1 MQSVSPIGET
11 KKALR
16 LLQELVGRELG
27 LPTDEVPVGVDYL
40 SMGFSSRGLI
50 GLIQQLSGLLQT
62 KLSPS
67 VLFDYRTL
75 TEFADYLAEYHAQQ
89 LASMVIEQQATEGQ
103 AEQGDSR
110 VMAPLSEVQR
120 GLWFLQKSHPRM
132 AAYNVPLCLRLSPR
146 VQRERM
152 RKACA
157 WLLRRWPMLG
167 ASVQQV
173 DGRLVMVMQE
183 QTGRELPWYEHQAE
197 GWSEEARRLSWLGD
211 RLAEPFDLDS
221 GPLVRA
227 FWLGGEAD
235 GGSRLLLVVHH
246 LVIDAVSVGI
256 LLAGLRKIYEDLE
269 AGRGLDG
276 ATDGRA
282 YSAFIA
288 TETARLSGVDSVACL
303 AYWREQLAD
312 ARSSLGLP
320 LDRPRGATP
329 SFKGCTLRR
338 ELPAT
343 LSASLQ
349 AYTERHGVY
358 PSTLLLAVFQGL
370 LSRHAGRDDVVVG
383 MAMDERDA
391 ASAGLVGM
399 FVNMLPMRARGLGR
413 RGFGEDVQALQR
425 QLVDAMA
432 HAYPFPALVRELGL
446 SGSDASPLFQA
457 AFLYQDTLDVDA
469 LAEVEDWTWEEALY
483 QEGEYELVL
492 EVRGGRQ
499 GYALYFKY
507 DPTLWDEST
516 IERWLGHYLHLLE
529 GVLADPWKRLSEHEL
544 RGEHEHAQLTS
555 WQGEVRDWALTPV
568 AALFERQVVANAQA
582 WAVSDEQQRWSY
594 AELAAHSSAI
604 AQRLRAQGIGV
615 GSIVGICQG
624 RSPWLLASLLGIW
637 QAGAAYVPL
646 DPAYPAERLRYML
659 EDSGAGA
666 ALSDTAHLAQVQT
679 LAGALPVW
687 AADDVPEA
695 SAPLSMPMPQSQDL
709 AYVLYT
715 SGSTGRPKGVRISHG
730 ALSNFLQS
738 MVKTPGLQASD
749 RLLAVT
755 TISFDIAGLELYL
768 PLIGGGECVLCSA
781 EISRDGR
788 RLKAEVERVR
798 PTLMQATPATWSM
811 LFHAGWRNAEGLK
824 VLCGGEALPTRLKQ
838 RFDEIG
844 TTVWNLYGPTET
856 TIWSTLA
863 KLDASALIHIGRP
876 IANTQAYV
884 LDEDGRE
891 QPIGIEGELYLGGAG
906 LAQGYHG
913 QPERTSQAFI
923 DHPFG
928 RLYRTG
934 DLARWRAD
942 GQLEHRGRS
951 DQQVKVNGYRVEP
964 GEIEAVLEQS
974 DLVKQAA
981 VVLREGAHGSQ
992 LAAWCVPTKAT
1003 HGDTWLDSIQVQA
1016 LQAQLRDRLPAYMR
1030 PAIWLSTA
1038 VLPQTPN
1045 GKVDR
1050 QALRARALPAQSDG
1064 KTPPS
1069 AATSRN
1075 AARLELESRLQALWA
1090 EVLERPTVGRDER
1103 FLEAGGNSVA
1113 AVLLAERIQAEFGR
1127 AFGVAQVFAHISVAA
1142 QAAYLDGGGPTPEAP
1157 VNNEPIAPRV
1167 VAAEPEPDANGIA
1180 EDALAIIGI
1189 ACHFPGA
1196 ENHRAFWDNLRAGHD
1211 SARLFSPEALR
1222 AVGVPERLIADPQYV
1237 PVHYGIN
1244 GKAEFDAEFFN
1255 LPPRTVTRM
1264 DPPFRL
1270 LLQHAW
1276 AAIEDAGYTPEA
1288 IPDTGVFMSASFSAY
1303 QARLQD
1309 PRAVEPGDRYVAW
1322 LMSQGGSLPT
1332 LVSYQL
1338 GLTGPSLFVQT
1349 NCSSFL
1355 SALAAARRSLLARE
1369 SRLALVGAA
1378 TLFAEHGKGYLH
1390 EPGLNFSSDGHC
1402 KTFDASAD
1410 GMVSGEGGGVVLLKL
1425 AREAVAD
1432 GDHIYA
1438 LLRGVAVNNDGAD
1451 KAGFYAPSVRGQ
1463 SEVIEQALR
1472 QARIDPAQI
1481 GYVEAHGTGTRLGD
1495 PIEVTALSET
1505 YRRHTQARQYC
1516 AIGSVKSNLGHLDT
1530 AAGLAGCI
1538 KLALSLQHGEIP
1550 PTLHYKRP
1558 NPAIDFAASPFYVA
1572 ERVQAW
1578 PPGARLAGLSAFGIG
1593 GTNAHA
1599 ILEAYLE
1606 ESVEAP
1612 ANAAQLIV
1620 LSARTQERLRA
1631 VARQVLDH
1639 LDSSESLPSLRDL
1652 AYTLQVGRR
1661 SMTHRLAFVA
1671 EDMSGLRRQ
1680 LSDHLAG
1687 RKLGHEGD
1695 CDRGHALLQ
1704 AFEHDDDSARLFAQW
1719 AAAGKLDKLATLW
1732 VQGLSLDW
1740 ALLHGTQR
1748 LRRVS
1753 LPTYPFERTCHWLEA
1768 PAAAIAADPEPLEIA
1783 PERAW
1788 DGMSYLP
1795 RWVAMPAIT
1804 HDAQA
1809 SSAPTSLLIVAPESS
1824 ARVGQLF
1831 DWCAQRWPSAA
1842 LRLIRLGREN
1852 RRLGATERICNSVD
1866 DGQALSEAL
1875 QEGNWPDSVV
1885 FLADTDAETGTVSSW
1900 PGHPESAEA
1909 QLLRVQRALNQ
1920 GQQAP
1925 RTEFYLVTIEA
1936 KNASDASTGGG
1947 LSGLAYAMAQGDH
1960 RLRLRHLSL
1969 DAEAWS
1975 ASSWWQ
1981 LWAEPA
1987 SERGESVR
1995 FSGGERW
2002 RQRFERL
2009 DWGSL
2014 HDGGLKQGGVYLIA
2028 GGSGTLGT
2036 AISRYL
2042 IERYRARVIWLGR
2055 SRVDASGLAA
2065 RLQALEA
2072 GDLGDL
2078 LPSYIQADLTD
2089 AGAVR
2094 EAVARAKQIHGT
2106 IDGAIFSAMHRCADA
2121 PAERWSPTALAE
2133 AVAVKALGARHFH
2146 QALLGESLDF
2156 LCYYSSVQSFAFL
2169 SARDSA
2175 AYAVGVAAADR
2186 YVQSIRA
2193 QSPFRVGLIHW
2204 GYWKNSLAGTALEQ
2218 DLARHFTGIHA
2229 DEACVFFERFVAA
2242 LGQGVLD
2249 QAICLKASDTVRD
2262 LMPSTAVDVVAVA
2275 AVGTPSFLDSFDAAA
2290 LRSTVVPP
2298 DWTELDRCL
2307 RGLLCAQLRRLGLF
2321 DQASVSWD
2329 GEQLRRKLGVIDDYR
2344 RWWDECCTEILEAD
2358 GWICTRKRRVELLR
2372 ALSLEQADALWQDWE
2387 RDKVGYL
2394 QDPQLHAALLLVE
2407 DCLRHLPEVLRGQTT
2422 ATSVIFADGSTSKVA
2437 GLYQGT
2443 SWTDSFNHQVADT
2456 VEAYVRHRLAAE
2468 PQARL
2473 RVLEVGAGT
2482 GGTTAKVLPRLAA
2495 IGAPMLEYCY
2505 TDLSEAFLAQAR
2517 ERHLAEHPYLRA
2529 CRCDIERPLA
2539 EQGIVPGNY
2548 DIVIATNCLHATHDI
2563 RATLRHVQAALR
2575 CHGVLIVNEGVSKSL
2590 LGTLTFG
2597 LLEGWWLYDDPQLR
2611 IPGSPLL
2618 DSAHWQALLVEAG
2631 MRPVCLDGPGREL
2644 QQVWVAESHGLMRPG
2659 GAAPMPV
2666 VPLAAPSSAQAGG
2679 GVTEPAA
2686 STSPASSSEAVPHAV
2701 IAAEIRA
2708 CLAETLK
2715 REAADLADETA
2726 FSDYGIDSILSVA
2739 LVKGLNQRLGIQL
2752 GQTVIYD
2759 YSTIAALSRHVL
2771 EQHGGRASVVQNQP
2785 KVASSSEPVVAEATP
2800 TATMLAPATV
2810 SEQLSS
2816 AAEASRPAPIA
2827 VVGMALQVPD
2837 AEDADTFWANLLNG
2851 RDSIRELPEAYGRA
2865 ARGASPHGG
2874 ALQGRDHFDAAF
2886 FGLSHE
2892 EASGMSP
2899 AQRLVL
2905 EEGWKALEDAG
2916 YDPRGLR
2923 GSRTAVFVGAEPSSF
2938 FQGSFSGSSEAII
2951 ASRLSYLLDLKGP
2964 ALVVNTGCSSGAMA
2978 IHLACESLRH
2988 GETQLALAGGV
2999 AAALSVEGLGHLAD
3013 AGMLSPQWRCLSFEA
3028 AGDGMVLSEAVGMLV
3043 LKRLDQAAAD
3053 GDAIHG
3059 VIEASGSNQDG
3070 TSNGITAPN
3079 GRAQEELLSETW
3091 ERHGIAPERISH
3103 FEVHGT
3109 GTLLGDAVEGN
3120 AIGRAFGRVTTRRGF
3135 CVIGTS
3141 KTHIGHTGAAS
3152 GVVGLIKLLLSLRH
3166 RRLPG
3171 LLHFEQA
3178 NPLIDWNGSAL
3189 RLPDDAATAWNS
3201 EPGLPRYAGLNAFG
3215 HSGTNVHMVVRE
3227 YGPGQGDRLGP
3238 QLLEQT
3244 QEVLLPL
3251 SAAGA
3256 PQLARIARRLLDFL
3270 DKTRHGQPQPSL
3282 AELAYTCQTG
3292 RSALAERA
3300 VLKADDREQLRAL
3313 LQALAEQRPIV
3324 GLWRGSVDP
3333 EMTLA
3338 VAADRTGLDE
3348 LAASW
3353 VQGADVDWLKLYGP
3367 VRPQRCH
3374 LPTYP
3379 FDRQHLPWH
3388 LLSTQISSSKHPAPT
3403 PAKSVATA
3411 TATAA
3416 AAPAWRF
3423 VLAATA
3429 EVGADPRAKATQW
3442 LRRWLA
3448 MRLQRPVQ
3456 ALNPQ
3461 LSYRE
3466 LGLTSL
3472 GLVALS
3478 EELSRLLGVAVLPSV
3493 LFEYPSIARLAEHLA
3508 EHHAALLL
3516 RVQSIPRTG
3525 ASAGASAEAPVP
3537 DRVLSVLQAYRNGAL
3552 DHAQARAMLAEA
3564 IP

>member
-1 MQSVSPIGET
+1 MQSVNPIGET

-27 LPTDEVPVGVDYL
+27 LPVDEVPVESDYL

-50 GLIQQLSGLLQT
+50 GLIQHLSGLLQT

-75 TEFADYLAEYHAQQ
+75 TEFAGYLAEHHAQR
-89 LASMVIEQQATEGQ
+89 LADMEREPAAAGNQKARDETYAAV
-103 AEQGDSR
+103 
-110 VMAPLSEVQR
+110 PLSEAQR
-120 GLWFLQKSHPRM
+120 GLWFLQKSHPLM

-152 RKACA
+152 RQACA

-167 ASVQQV
+167 ASVQRL
-173 DGRLVMVMQE
+173 DGRLVMQAQPSVELAWQE
-183 QTGRELPWYEHQAE
+183 HHAE
-197 GWSEEARRLSWLGD
+197 DWSEAQRLGWLGD

-221 GPLVRA
+221 GPLLRA
-227 FWLGGEAD
+227 YWLGGEAG
-235 GGSRLLLVVHH
+235 GGSRLLLVIHH
-246 LVIDAVSVGI
+246 LVIDAVSVGV
-256 LLAGLRKIYEDLE
+256 LLAGLRKAYEDLE

-276 ATDGRA
+276 ATDGGA
-282 YSAFIA
+282 YGAFVAAEAERLGGADGSA
-288 TETARLSGVDSVACL
+288 GL

-312 ARSSLGLP
+312 VPGSLGLP

-329 SFKGCTLRR
+329 SFKGRTLRR
-338 ELPAT
+338 ELPLA
-343 LSASLQ
+343 LGESLRV
-349 AYTERHGVY
+349 YTESHGVY

-370 LSRHAGRDDVVVG
+370 LSRHGGRDDVVVG

-391 ASAGLVGM
+391 SSAGLVGM

-432 HAYPFPALVRELGL
+432 QAYPFPALVRELGL
-446 SGSDASPLFQA
+446 SGGDVSPLFQA
-457 AFLYQDTLDVDA
+457 AFLYQDTLDIDA
-469 LAEVEDWTWEEALY
+469 LDEVDDWAWEEALY

-492 EVRGGRQ
+492 EVRGGQR

-507 DPTLWDEST
+507 DPALWDEST
-516 IERWLGHYLHLLE
+516 IERWLAHYLHLLE
-529 GVLADPWKRLSEHEL
+529 GVLADPRKRLGEHEL
-544 RGEHEHAQLTS
+544 RGEHERARLAA

-568 AALFERQVVANAQA
+568 PVLFERQAAADAQA
-582 WAVSDEQQRWSY
+582 WAVSDEQQRWRY
-594 AELAAHSSAI
+594 AELAAHSAVV
-604 AQRLRAQGIGV
+604 AQRLRAQGVGA
-615 GSIVGICQG
+615 GSIVGVCQG

-646 DPAYPAERLRYML
+646 DPAYPADRLRYML
-659 EDSGAGA
+659 EDSGASA
-666 ALSDTAHLAQVQT
+666 VLSDAAHLAQVQALA
-679 LAGALPVW
+679 LAGTLPVW
-687 AADDVPEA
+687 AADAPGPST
-695 SAPLSMPMPQSQDL
+695 SAPLPMPQPEDL

-738 MVKTPGLQASD
+738 MAEQPGLKTGD

-755 TISFDIAGLELYL
+755 TISFDITGLELYL
-768 PLIGGGECVLCSA
+768 PLIGGGECVLCPA
-781 EISRDGR
+781 DVARDGR

-798 PTLMQATPATWSM
+798 PMLMQATPATWSM

-824 VLCGGEALPTRLKQ
+824 VLCGGEALPARLKQ

-863 KLDASALIHIGRP
+863 KLDANTSIHIGQP

-884 LDEDGRE
+884 LDQEGRE

-923 DHPFG
+923 DHPLG
-928 RLYRTG
+928 RLYKTG

-942 GQLEHRGRS
+942 GRLEHRGRS
-951 DQQVKVNGYRVEP
+951 DQQVKVNGHRVEP

-974 DLVKQAA
+974 GLVKQAA

-992 LAAWCVPTKAT
+992 LAAWCVPTKQT
-1003 HGDTWLDSIQVQA
+1003 HGDTWLDPVQIQA
-1016 LQAQLRDRLPAYMR
+1016 LQAQLRDRVPAYMQ
-1030 PAIWLSTA
+1030 PSIWLSTA
-1038 VLPQTPN
+1038 ALPQTPN

-1050 QALRARALPAQSDG
+1050 QTLRGRALPAQSDE
-1064 KTPPS
+1064 KAPPS
-1069 AATSRN
+1069 ATTRN

-1127 AFGVAQVFAHISVAA
+1127 AFGVAQVFAYTNVAA
-1142 QAAYLDGGGPTPEAP
+1142 QAAYLDEAQLLSTPDGTTDSPAL
-1157 VNNEPIAPRV
+1157 EP
-1167 VAAEPEPDANGIA
+1167 AALETTIA

-1196 ENHRAFWDNLRAGHD
+1196 EDHRAFWSNLRAGHD
-1211 SARLFSPEALR
+1211 SGKLFSPEALR
-1222 AVGVPERLIADPQYV
+1222 AAGVPERLIADPHYV
-1237 PVHYGIN
+1237 PIRYGIE

-1255 LPPRTVTRM
+1255 LSPRTATLM
-1264 DPPFRL
+1264 DPQYRL
-1270 LLQHAW
+1270 LLQQAW

-1288 IPDTGVFMSASFSAY
+1288 IADTGVFMSASFSAY

-1309 PRAVEPGDRYVAW
+1309 PRAVEAGDRYVAW

-1378 TLFAEHGKGYLH
+1378 TLFAEDSKGYLH

-1402 KTFDASAD
+1402 RTFDASAD
-1410 GMVSGEGGGVVLLKL
+1410 GMVSGEGGGVILLKR

-1432 GDHIYA
+1432 GDHIHA

-1505 YRRHTQARQYC
+1505 YRRHTQATQYC

-1550 PTLHYKRP
+1550 PTLHYQQS

-1572 ERVQAW
+1572 ERLQAW
-1578 PPGARLAGLSAFGIG
+1578 PPGPRLAGLSAFGIG
-1593 GTNAHA
+1593 GTNTHA

-1606 ESVEAP
+1606 EPVEA
-1612 ANAAQLIV
+1612 AADGTQLIV
-1620 LSARTQERLRA
+1620 LSARTQERLHA
-1631 VARQVLDH
+1631 VARQLLDH
-1639 LDSSESLPSLRDL
+1639 LDSSASLPSLRDL

-1661 SMTHRLAFVA
+1661 GMTHRLAFVA

-1680 LSDHLAG
+1680 LADHLAG

-1695 CDRGHALLQ
+1695 CDRGHAVLQ
-1704 AFEHDDDSARLFAQW
+1704 AFEHDGDSARLFAQW
-1719 AAAGKLDKLATLW
+1719 AAAGKLDKLAALW

-1740 ALLHGTQR
+1740 TLLHGAR
-1748 LRRVS
+1748 RPRRVS
-1753 LPTYPFERTCHWLEA
+1753 LPTYPFERTRHWLEA
-1768 PAAAIAADPEPLEIA
+1768 PVAAIAVDPEPLELA

-1795 RWVAMPAIT
+1795 RWVVTPAT
-1804 HDAQA
+1804 APDAHE
-1809 SSAPTSLLIVAPESS
+1809 APAPASLLIVAPESS
-1824 ARVGQLF
+1824 ARAGQLLE
-1831 DWCAQRWPSAA
+1831 WCARRWPSAA

-1852 RRLGATERICNSVD
+1852 RRLGEAERVCDSFD
-1866 DGQALSEAL
+1866 DGQALTEAL
-1875 QEGNWPDSVV
+1875 REGTWPDSVV
-1885 FLADTDAETGTVSSW
+1885 FLAEAGSTSNW
-1900 PGHPESAEA
+1900 PGHPASAEA
-1909 QLLRVQRALNQ
+1909 QLLRVQRALSQ
-1920 GQQAP
+1920 GQQTQ

-1936 KNASDASTGGG
+1936 NASDASTGGG

-1975 ASSWWQ
+1975 ASNWWQ
-1981 LWAEPA
+1981 LWTEPA
-1987 SERGESVR
+1987 SERGECVR

-2014 HDGGLKQGGVYLIA
+2014 RDGGLRQGGVYLIA

-2042 IERYRARVIWLGR
+2042 IERYRARLIWLGR
-2055 SRVDASGLAA
+2055 SRADAPELAA

-2072 GDLGDL
+2072 GDL
-2078 LPSYIQADLTD
+2078 LPSYVQADLTD
-2089 AGAVR
+2089 AAAVH
-2094 EAVARAKQIHGT
+2094 EAVARARQIHGT
-2106 IDGAIFSAMHRCADA
+2106 IDGAIFSAMHRGADA
-2121 PAERWSPTALAE
+2121 PAERWSPAALAE

-2146 QALLGESLDF
+2146 QALLGEPLDF
-2156 LCYYSSVQSFAFL
+2156 FCYYSSVQSFAFL

-2193 QSPFRVGLIHW
+2193 RSPFRVGLIHW
-2204 GYWKNSLAGTALEQ
+2204 GYWQDSLAGSAREQ

-2249 QAICLKASDTVRD
+2249 QAICLKASDTVREV
-2262 LMPSTAVDVVAVA
+2262 MPSTAADVVALA
-2275 AVGTPSFLDSFDAAA
+2275 SAGTPSFLDGFDAAA
-2290 LRSTVVPP
+2290 LRSTVAPP
-2298 DWTELDRCL
+2298 DWTELDRRL

-2321 DQASVSWD
+2321 DQAGVSWD

-2344 RWWDECCTEILEAD
+2344 RWWEECCTEMLEAE
-2358 GWICTRKRRVELLR
+2358 GWIRTRQGRVELLR

-2387 RDKVGYL
+2387 RDKAGYL
-2394 QDPQLHAALLLVE
+2394 RDPQLRAALLLVE
-2407 DCLRHLPEVLRGQTT
+2407 DCLRHLPEVLLGRTT
-2422 ATSVIFADGSTSKVA
+2422 ATSVIFADGSMSKVA

-2443 SWTDSFNHQVADT
+2443 AWTDSFNHQVADT

-2517 ERHLAEHPYLRA
+2517 ERHLADHPYLRT

-2539 EQGIVPGNY
+2539 EQGIVPGSY

-2575 CHGVLIVNEGVSKSL
+2575 CHGVLIANEGVSKSL

-2597 LLEGWWLYDDPQLR
+2597 LLEGWWLYDDSQLR

-2618 DSAHWQALLVEAG
+2618 DSAHWRALLDEAG

-2644 QQVWVAESHGLMRPG
+2644 QQVWVAESRGLMRPG
-2659 GAAPMPV
+2659 GAAPAPATR
-2666 VPLAAPSSAQAGG
+2666 LAAPSSAPARGAAA
-2679 GVTEPAA
+2679 EPAA
-2686 STSPASSSEAVPHAV
+2686 SASPVSSAEAVPHAA

-2715 REAADLADETA
+2715 REAAGLADETA

-2739 LVKGLNQRLGIQL
+2739 LVKRLNQRLGIQL

-2771 EQHGGRASVVQNQP
+2771 EQRGGPAAVVPRRQP
-2785 KVASSSEPVVAEATP
+2785 EAVASSESVVVETPAAAPVHAPAPAAVPPVAET
-2800 TATMLAPATV
+2800 
-2810 SEQLSS
+2810 
-2816 AAEASRPAPIA
+2816 SRPAPIA
-2827 VVGMALQVPD
+2827 MIGMALQVPD
-2837 AEDADTFWANLLNG
+2837 AEDADTFWANLVNG
-2851 RDSIRELPEAYGRA
+2851 RDSIRELPEAYGRPA
-2865 ARGASPHGG
+2865 HGASPRGG
-2874 ALQGRDHFDAAF
+2874 ALQGRDYFDAAF
-2886 FGLSHE
+2886 FGLSQE
-2892 EASGMSP
+2892 EAAGMSP

-2916 YDPRGLR
+2916 QDPRGLR
-2923 GSRTAVFVGAEPSSF
+2923 GSRTAVFVGAEPSGF
-2938 FQGSFSGSSEAII
+2938 FKGSFSGSSEAII

-2978 IHLACESLRH
+2978 IHLACESLRR

-3013 AGMLSPQWRCLSFEA
+3013 AGMLSPRGRCLSFEA

-3043 LKRLDQAAAD
+3043 LKRLDQAIAD

-3079 GRAQEELLSETW
+3079 GRAQEALLSETW
-3091 ERHGIAPERISH
+3091 TRHGITPEHISH

-3109 GTLLGDAVEGN
+3109 GTSLGDAVEGN
-3120 AIGRAFGRVTTRRGF
+3120 AIGRAIGRVSARRGF

-3152 GVVGLIKLLLSLRH
+3152 GAVGLIKLLLSLRH

-3171 LLHFEQA
+3171 LLHVERA
-3178 NPLIDWNGSAL
+3178 NPLIDWNASPL
-3189 RLPDDAATAWNS
+3189 RLPEADMAWDG
-3201 EPGLPRYAGLNAFG
+3201 EPDLPRYAGLNAFG

-3227 YGPGQGDRLGP
+3227 YGPGEGDRLGP
-3238 QLLEQT
+3238 QLLEQA

-3251 SAAGA
+3251 SATGA

-3270 DKTRHGQPQPSL
+3270 DEAAHGQPRPSL

-3300 VLKADDREQLRAL
+3300 VLKAADREQLRAL
-3313 LQALAEQRPIV
+3313 LLALAEQRPMA

-3333 EMTLA
+3333 ET
-3338 VAADRTGLDE
+3338 VSAAATDRAGLDE
-3348 LAASW
+3348 LAESW
-3353 VQGADVDWLKLYGP
+3353 VRGAEVDWLKLYGP
-3367 VRPQRCH
+3367 VRPRRCH
-3374 LPTYP
+3374 LPAYP
-3379 FDRQHLPWH
+3379 FDRQHFPWH
-3388 LLSTQISSSKHPAPT
+3388 LAASVPGQVSRHPAPLAAG
-3403 PAKSVATA
+3403 PIATGA
-3411 TATAA
+3411 TVTTIA

-3429 EVGADPRAKATQW
+3429 EAGADPRAKATQW

-3456 ALNPQ
+3456 ELNPQ

-3472 GLVALS
+3472 GLVAMS
-3478 EELSRLLGVAVLPSV
+3478 EELSRLLGVAVLPSL
-3493 LFEYPSIARLAEHLA
+3493 LFEYPSIASLAEHLA
-3508 EHHAALLL
+3508 EQHAALLL
-3516 RVQSIPRTG
+3516 RVQSIPLTG
-3525 ASAGASAEAPVP
+3525 EDAPSTAAPAEASAP

-3552 DHAQARAMLAEA
+3552 DHAQACALLAETT
-3564 IP
+3564 P

>member
-27 LPTDEVPVGVDYL
+27 MPAHEVPVESDYL

-50 GLIQQLSGLLQT
+50 GLIQQLGSLLQT

-75 TEFADYLAEYHAQQ
+75 TEFAGYLAEHHARR
-89 LASMVIEQQATEGQ
+89 LAAMET
-103 AEQGDSR
+103 EQGASASQDTR
-110 VMAPLSEVQR
+110 DAPCAVAPLSEAQR

-132 AAYNVPLCLRLSPR
+132 AAYNVPLCLRLSSR
-146 VQRERM
+146 VSRERM
-152 RKACA
+152 REAGA

-167 ASVQQV
+167 ASVRRV
-173 DGRLVMVMQE
+173 DGRLVMQA
-183 QTGRELPWYEHQAE
+183 QPGRELAWHEHHASN
-197 GWSEEARRLSWLGD
+197 WSEAQRLSWLGE

-221 GPLVRA
+221 GPLLRA
-227 FWLGGEAD
+227 RWLGGEAD
-235 GGSRLLLVVHH
+235 GGSRLLFVIHH
-246 LVIDAVSVGI
+246 LVLDAVSVGV
-256 LLAGLRKIYEDLE
+256 LLAGLRKTYQDLE
-269 AGRGLDG
+269 AGCGLDG
-276 ATDGRA
+276 AMDGSA
-282 YSAFIA
+282 YGAFA
-288 TETARLSGVDSVACL
+288 AAEAGRLSGADGAACL
-303 AYWREQLAD
+303 GYWREQLAH
-312 ARSSLGLP
+312 APSNLGLP
-320 LDRPRGATP
+320 LDRPRGAAP
-329 SFKGCTLRR
+329 SFQGRTLRR
-338 ELPAT
+338 ELPPA

-349 AYTERHGVY
+349 AHTERHGVY

-370 LSRHAGRDDVVVG
+370 LSRHAGRDEVVVG

-446 SGSDASPLFQA
+446 SGGDASPLFQA
-457 AFLYQDTLDVDA
+457 AFLYQDTLDIDA
-469 LAEVEDWTWEEALY
+469 LAEVEDWIWEEALY
-483 QEGEYELVL
+483 QEGEYELML
-492 EVRGGRQ
+492 EVRSGRQ
-499 GYALYFKY
+499 GHALYFKY
-507 DPTLWDEST
+507 DPSLWDAST

-529 GVLADPWKRLSEHEL
+529 GVLADPQRRLGEYEL
-544 RGEHEHAQLTS
+544 RGEQERAQLS
-555 WQGEVRDWALTPV
+555 AWQGEARDWALTPV
-568 AALFERQVVANAQA
+568 PALFARQAAVDAQA
-582 WAVSDEQQRWSY
+582 WAVSDSQQRWRY
-594 AELAAHSSAI
+594 AELAAHSASI
-604 AQRLRAQGIGV
+604 AQRLRAQGFGA
-615 GSIVGICQG
+615 GSIVGVCQG

-659 EDSGAGA
+659 EDSGAGVV
-666 ALSDTAHLAQVQT
+666 LSDAAHLAQVQA
-679 LAGALPVW
+679 LAGSLPVW
-687 AADDVPEA
+687 AADELEPTSSILLPTPE
-695 SAPLSMPMPQSQDL
+695 PEDL

-738 MVKTPGLQASD
+738 MAETPGLKAGD

-768 PLIGGGECVLCSA
+768 PLIGGGECVLCPA
-781 EISRDGR
+781 QVSRDGR
-788 RLKAEVERVR
+788 RLKAAVERVR
-798 PTLMQATPATWSM
+798 PNLMQATPATWSM
-811 LFHAGWRNAEGLK
+811 LFHAGWRNTEGLK
-824 VLCGGEALPTRLKQ
+824 VLCGGEALPARLKQ

-863 KLDASALIHIGRP
+863 KLDANESIHIGQP

-884 LDEDGRE
+884 LDEAGRE

-913 QPERTSQAFI
+913 QLERTSQAFI
-923 DHPFG
+923 DHALG
-928 RLYRTG
+928 RLYKTG

-942 GQLEHRGRS
+942 GRLEHRGRS
-951 DQQVKVNGYRVEP
+951 DQQVKVNGHRVEP

-974 DLVKQAA
+974 GLVKQAA

-992 LAAWCVPTKAT
+992 LAAWCAPTNAT
-1003 HGDTWLDSIQVQA
+1003 HGDTWLDPAQVQA
-1016 LQAQLRDRLPAYMR
+1016 LQAQLRDRVPAYMQ
-1030 PAIWLSTA
+1030 PSIWLGTA
-1038 VLPQTPN
+1038 ALPQTLN
-1045 GKVDR
+1045 GKIDR
-1050 QALRARALPAQSDG
+1050 QALRARALPAQSDE
-1064 KTPPS
+1064 KALLS
-1069 AATSRN
+1069 ATSRD
-1075 AARLELESRLQALWA
+1075 AARGELETRLQALWA

-1113 AVLLAERIQAEFGR
+1113 AVLLAERIQAEFGQ
-1127 AFGVAQVFAHISVAA
+1127 AFGVAQVFAYTNVAA
-1142 QAAYLDGGGPTPEAP
+1142 QAAYLDEVQSLSRPAGTADSPRQEP
-1157 VNNEPIAPRV
+1157 VAS
-1167 VAAEPEPDANGIA
+1167 ATDIA

-1196 ENHRAFWDNLRAGHD
+1196 EDHRAFWDKLRAGHD

-1222 AVGVPERLIADPQYV
+1222 AAGVPERLIADPQYV
-1237 PVHYGIN
+1237 PVQYGIE

-1255 LPPRTVTRM
+1255 LSPRTAALM
-1264 DPPFRL
+1264 DPQYRL
-1270 LLQHAW
+1270 LLQQAW

-1309 PRAVEPGDRYVAW
+1309 PRAVEAGDRYVAW

-1378 TLFAEHGKGYLH
+1378 TLFAEERHGYLH

-1402 KTFDASAD
+1402 RTFDAGAD
-1410 GMVSGEGGGVVLLKL
+1410 GMASGEGGGVILLKR

-1472 QARIDPAQI
+1472 QARVDPARI

-1505 YRRHTQARQYC
+1505 YRRHTQATQYC

-1550 PTLHYKRP
+1550 PTLHYQQP

-1572 ERVQAW
+1572 ERLQAW
-1578 PPGARLAGLSAFGIG
+1578 PPGPRLAGLSAFGIG
-1593 GTNAHA
+1593 GTNTHA
-1599 ILEAYLE
+1599 ILEAHLAAP
-1606 ESVEAP
+1606 VEAP
-1612 ANAAQLIV
+1612 ADSTQLIV
-1620 LSARTQERLRA
+1620 LSARTQERLHA
-1631 VARQVLDH
+1631 VARQLLDH
-1639 LDSSESLPSLRDL
+1639 LDSSDSLPSLRDL

-1661 SMTHRLAFVA
+1661 GMTHRLAFVA
-1671 EDMSGLRRQ
+1671 DDMSGLQRQ

-1695 CDRGHALLQ
+1695 CDRGQALLQ
-1704 AFEHDDDSARLFAQW
+1704 AFEHDGDSARLFAQW
-1719 AAAGKLDKLATLW
+1719 AAAGKLDKLAALW

-1740 ALLHGTQR
+1740 ALLHGTR
-1748 LRRVS
+1748 RPRRVS
-1753 LPTYPFERTCHWLEA
+1753 LPTYPFERTRHWLEA
-1768 PAAAIAADPEPLEIA
+1768 PAVAPAAEPEPLKFA

-1795 RWVAMPAIT
+1795 RWVATPAIA
-1804 HDAQA
+1804 HDGQA
-1809 SSAPTSLLIVAPESS
+1809 APAPASLLIVAPEAS
-1824 ARVGQLF
+1824 ARAGQLLE
-1831 DWCAQRWPSAA
+1831 WCARRWPSAA

-1852 RRLGATERICNSVD
+1852 RRLGEAEHVCDSFD
-1866 DGQALSEAL
+1866 DGQALSAAL
-1875 QEGNWPDSVV
+1875 QAGSWPDSVV
-1885 FLADTDAETGTVSSW
+1885 FLADVDTSAEAASNW
-1900 PGHPESAEA
+1900 PGRPASAEA

-1920 GQQAP
+1920 GQAGQ
-1925 RTEFYLVTIEA
+1925 RTDFYLVTIEA
-1936 KNASDASTGGG
+1936 EAEANAGGASAGGG

-1987 SERGESVR
+1987 SERGERVR

-2014 HDGGLKQGGVYLIA
+2014 RDGGLKQGGVYLIA

-2055 SRVDASGLAA
+2055 SRADAPELAA
-2065 RLQALEA
+2065 RLQALAA
-2072 GDLGDL
+2072 GELA
-2078 LPSYIQADLTD
+2078 PSYLQADLTD
-2089 AGAVR
+2089 ADAVR
-2094 EAVARAKQIHGT
+2094 EAVARARQIHGR
-2106 IDGAIFSAMHRCADA
+2106 IDGAIFSAMQRGADA
-2121 PAERWSPTALAE
+2121 PAERWCPDALAE
-2133 AVAVKALGARHFH
+2133 EVAVKALGARHFH
-2146 QALLGESLDF
+2146 QALLSESLDF

-2193 QSPFRVGLIHW
+2193 RSPFRVGLIHW
-2204 GYWKNSLAGTALEQ
+2204 GYWQASLAGTALEQ
-2218 DLARHFTGIHA
+2218 DLARHFTGIRA

-2249 QAICLKASDTVRD
+2249 QAICLKASDSVRE
-2262 LMPSTAVDVVAVA
+2262 LMPSTAADVVAVA
-2275 AVGTPSFLDSFDAAA
+2275 TAGTPSFLDGFDAAA
-2290 LRSTVVPP
+2290 LRSTVAPP
-2298 DWTELDRCL
+2298 DWTELDRRL

-2321 DQASVSWD
+2321 DQAGVSWD

-2344 RWWDECCTEILEAD
+2344 RWWDECCTEMLEAE
-2358 GWICTRKRRVELLR
+2358 GWIRTRQGRVELLR

-2387 RDKVGYL
+2387 RDKAGYL
-2394 QDPQLHAALLLVE
+2394 RDPQLRAALLLVE
-2407 DCLRHLPEVLRGQTT
+2407 DCLRQLPEVLLGRTT
-2422 ATSVIFADGSTSKVA
+2422 ATSVIFADGSMSKVA

-2443 SWTDSFNHQVADT
+2443 AWTDSFNHQVADT
-2456 VEAYVRHRLAAE
+2456 VEAYVRHRLAAD

-2517 ERHLAEHPYLRA
+2517 ERHLAEHPYLRT

-2539 EQGIVPGNY
+2539 GQGIVPGSY

-2575 CHGVLIVNEGVSKSL
+2575 CHGVLIGNEGVSKSL

-2611 IPGSPLL
+2611 LAGSPLL

-2631 MRPVCLDGPGREL
+2631 MHPVCLDGPGREL
-2644 QQVWVAESHGLMRPG
+2644 QQVWVAQSHGLMRPG
-2659 GAAPMPV
+2659 GAASVPV
-2666 VPLAAPSSAQAGG
+2666 LPPAAPSSAVGEA
-2679 GVTEPAA
+2679 VAAPAA
-2686 STSPASSSEAVPHAV
+2686 SSPAASGEAASQVA

-2708 CLAETLK
+2708 CLADTLK
-2715 REAADLADETA
+2715 REAAGLADETA

-2739 LVKGLNQRLGIQL
+2739 LVKRLNQRLGIQL

-2771 EQHGGRASVVQNQP
+2771 EQHGAPAMRPGPEAATSP
-2785 KVASSSEPVVAEATP
+2785 EPAGVETP
-2800 TATMLAPATV
+2800 TSSAAPMLAPATV
-2810 SEQLSS
+2810 ST
-2816 AAEASRPAPIA
+2816 AVPPAVEASRPAPIA
-2827 VVGMALQVPD
+2827 VIGMALQVPD
-2837 AEDADTFWANLLNG
+2837 AEDADTFWANLVNG
-2851 RDSIRELPEAYGRA
+2851 RDSIRELPEAYGRP
-2865 ARGASPHGG
+2865 ARGARPRGG
-2874 ALQGRDHFDAAF
+2874 ALAGRDQFDAAF
-2886 FGLSHE
+2886 FGLSPE
-2892 EASGMSP
+2892 EAAGMSP

-2916 YDPRGLR
+2916 HDPRSLR
-2923 GSRTAVFVGAEPSSF
+2923 GSRTAVFVGAEPSGF

-2978 IHLACESLRH
+2978 IHLACESLRR

-3013 AGMLSPQWRCLSFEA
+3013 AGMLSPQGRCLSFEA
-3028 AGDGMVLSEAVGMLV
+3028 SGDGMVLSEAVGMLV
-3043 LKRLDQAAAD
+3043 LKRLDQAFAD

-3091 ERHGIAPERISH
+3091 ARHGIAPEQISH

-3109 GTLLGDAVEGN
+3109 GTSLGDAVEGN
-3120 AIGRAFGRVTTRRGF
+3120 AIGRAFARVSARRGF

-3152 GVVGLIKLLLSLRH
+3152 GAVGLIKLLLSLRH
-3166 RRLPG
+3166 RQLPG

-3189 RLPDDAATAWNS
+3189 RLPEATLAWDG
-3201 EPGLPRYAGLNAFG
+3201 EPGLPRHAGLNAFG

-3227 YGPGQGDRLGP
+3227 YGPGPGDRLGP
-3238 QLLEQT
+3238 QLLEQA

-3270 DKTRHGQPQPSL
+3270 DEAAHGQPQPSL

-3300 VLKADDREQLRAL
+3300 VLKVADRQQLSAL
-3313 LQALAEQRPIV
+3313 LLALAEQRPMA

-3333 EMTLA
+3333 ELTPA
-3338 VAADRTGLDE
+3338 AAADRAGLDE
-3348 LAASW
+3348 LAQSW
-3353 VQGADVDWLKLYGP
+3353 VQGAEVDWSKLYGP

-3374 LPTYP
+3374 LPAYP
-3379 FDRQHLPWH
+3379 FDRQHFPWQLASSLPGPAGE
-3388 LLSTQISSSKHPAPT
+3388 QPAPVLAAE
-3403 PAKSVATA
+3403 PV
-3411 TATAA
+3411 AA

-3423 VLAATA
+3423 VLAASA
-3429 EVGADPRAKATQW
+3429 EAGADPRAKATQW

-3493 LFEYPSIARLAEHLA
+3493 LFEYPSIARLAEYLA
-3508 EHHAALLL
+3508 EQHAPLLL
-3516 RVQSIPRTG
+3516 RVQSIPLTGPDAPDTG
-3525 ASAGASAEAPVP
+3525 APAEASAP

-3552 DHAQARAMLAEA
+3552 DHAQARALLAE
-3564 IP
+3564 PTP

>member
-1 MQSVSPIGET
+1 MQSVNPIGET

-16 LLQELVGRELG
+16 LLQELVGRELS
-27 LPTDEVPVGVDYL
+27 LPADEVPVDTDYL
-40 SMGFSSRGLI
+40 NMGFSSRSLI
-50 GLIQQLSGLLQT
+50 GLIQQLSSLLRT
-62 KLSPS
+62 KLNPS

-75 TEFADYLAEYHAQQ
+75 TEFADYLAEHHAQW
-89 LASMVIEQQATEGQ
+89 LTAIEREQP
-103 AEQGDSR
+103 AERNQEAGDETS
-110 VMAPLSEVQR
+110 VAVPLSEAQR
-120 GLWFLQKSHPRM
+120 GLWFLQKNHPWM

-152 RKACA
+152 RQACA
-157 WLLRRWPMLG
+157 WLPRRWPVLG
-167 ASVQQV
+167 ASVQRA
-173 DGRLVMVMQE
+173 DGRLVMQTQPARKLTWQE
-183 QTGRELPWYEHQAE
+183 HHAE
-197 GWSEEARRLSWLGD
+197 DWSEAQRLAWLGD
-211 RLAEPFDLDS
+211 RLAEPFDVDN
-221 GPLVRA
+221 GPLLRA
-227 FWLGGEAD
+227 YWLGGEPD
-235 GGSRLLLVVHH
+235 GASRLLLVIHH
-246 LVIDAVSVGI
+246 LVIDAVSVGV
-256 LLAGLRKIYEDLE
+256 LLAGLRKTYADLE
-269 AGRGLDG
+269 GWRD
-276 ATDGRA
+276 
-282 YSAFIA
+282 
-288 TETARLSGVDSVACL
+288 LSGAVDDSAYGAFVAAEAERLAGAEGFARL

-312 ARSSLGLP
+312 VPGSLGLP
-320 LDRPRGATP
+320 LDRARGVTP

-338 ELPAT
+338 ELQAA
-343 LSASLQ
+343 LGESLR
-349 AYTERHGVY
+349 AYTERHRVY

-413 RGFGEDVQALQR
+413 RGFVEDMQALQR

-432 HAYPFPALVRELGL
+432 QAYPFPALVRELGL

-457 AFLYQDTLDVDA
+457 AFLYQDTLDIDVLNGVD
-469 LAEVEDWTWEEALY
+469 DWVWEEALY

-492 EVRGGRQ
+492 EVRRRLK

-507 DPTLWDEST
+507 DPTLWDKST
-516 IERWLGHYLHLLE
+516 IERWLAHYLRLLE
-529 GVLADPWKRLSEHEL
+529 GVLAAPQKRLGEHEL
-544 RGEHEHAQLTS
+544 RGEHERARLAAL
-555 WQGEVRDWALTPV
+555 QGEVRDWALTPV
-568 AALFERQVVANAQA
+568 SILFERQAIANAQA
-582 WAVSDEQQRWSY
+582 WAVSDDQQRWCY
-594 AELAAHSSAI
+594 AELAAHSAAI
-604 AQRLRAQGIGV
+604 AQRLHVQGIGT
-615 GSIVGICQG
+615 GSIVGVCQG

-637 QAGAAYVPL
+637 QAGAAYIPL
-646 DPAYPAERLRYML
+646 DPAYPVERLRYML
-659 EDSGAGA
+659 EDSGASA
-666 ALSDTAHLAQVQT
+666 VLSDTSHLVLVQA
-679 LAGALPVW
+679 LAGMLPVW
-687 AADDVPEA
+687 AADAAAPST
-695 SAPLSMPMPQSQDL
+695 SAPSFPPPQPEDL

-738 MVKTPGLQASD
+738 MAEKPGLTAGD
-749 RLLAVT
+749 RLLAIT

-768 PLIGGGECVLCSA
+768 PLIGGGECVLCPE
-781 EISRDGR
+781 EIVRDAR
-788 RLKAEVERVR
+788 RLKAEVEHVR

-811 LFHAGWRNAEGLK
+811 LFHAGWRNAEELK
-824 VLCGGEALPTRLKQ
+824 VLCGGEALPARLKQ

-863 KLDASALIHIGRP
+863 KLDAEDTSIHIGQP

-884 LDEDGRE
+884 LDQEGRE

-913 QPERTSQAFI
+913 QPERTAQAFI
-923 DHPFG
+923 DHPLG
-928 RLYRTG
+928 RLYKTG

-942 GQLEHRGRS
+942 GQLEYRGRS
-951 DQQVKVNGYRVEP
+951 DQQVKVNGHRVEP

-974 DLVKQAA
+974 GLVKQAA
-981 VVLREGAHGSQ
+981 IVLREGAHGSQ
-992 LAAWCVPTKAT
+992 LAAWCVPTKVT
-1003 HGDTWLDSIQVQA
+1003 QGDTWLDPVQIQV
-1016 LQAQLRDRLPAYMR
+1016 LQAQLRDRVPAYMQ
-1030 PAIWLSTA
+1030 PSIWLGTA
-1038 VLPQTPN
+1038 ALPKTLN
-1045 GKVDR
+1045 GKIDR
-1050 QALRARALPAQSDG
+1050 QVLSARALPEQREEKA
-1064 KTPPS
+1064 PPS
-1069 AATSRN
+1069 AVTRS
-1075 AARLELESRLQALWA
+1075 AARRALESRLQALWA
-1090 EVLERPTVGRDER
+1090 QVLERSTVSRDER
-1103 FLEAGGNSVA
+1103 FMEAGGNSVA

-1127 AFGVAQVFAHISVAA
+1127 AFGVAQVFAYTSVAA
-1142 QAAYLDGGGPTPEAP
+1142 QAAYLDASDLTFEALA
-1157 VNNEPIAPRV
+1157 NEPIATQV
-1167 VAAEPEPDANGIA
+1167 IVAEPERDASGVA

-1196 ENHRAFWDNLRAGHD
+1196 EDHRAFWNNLRAGHD
-1211 SARLFSPEALR
+1211 SGKLFSPEALR
-1222 AVGVPERLIADPQYV
+1222 AAGVPERLIADPHYV
-1237 PVHYGIN
+1237 PIRYGIE
-1244 GKAEFDAEFFN
+1244 GKAEFDADFFN
-1255 LPPRTVTRM
+1255 LSPRAASLM
-1264 DPPFRL
+1264 DPQYRL
-1270 LLQHAW
+1270 LLQQAW
-1276 AAIEDAGYTPEA
+1276 AAIEDAGYTPEV

-1309 PRAVEPGDRYVAW
+1309 PSAVEAGDRYVAW

-1332 LVSYQL
+1332 LISYHL
-1338 GLTGPSLFVQT
+1338 GLTGPSLFIQT

-1355 SALAAARRSLLARE
+1355 SALAAARSSLLARE

-1378 TLFAEHGKGYLH
+1378 TLFTEDSKGYLH

-1410 GMVSGEGGGVVLLKL
+1410 GMVSGEGCGVILLKQ

-1438 LLRGVAVNNDGAD
+1438 LLRGIAVNNDGAD

-1472 QARIDPAQI
+1472 QARIDPGQI

-1505 YRRHTQARQYC
+1505 YRRHTQATQYC

-1550 PTLHYKRP
+1550 PTLHYQQP

-1572 ERVQAW
+1572 EHLQAW
-1578 PPGARLAGLSAFGIG
+1578 PPGPRLAGLSAFGIG
-1593 GTNAHA
+1593 GTNTHA

-1606 ESVEAP
+1606 ESVA
-1612 ANAAQLIV
+1612 ARVDGAQLIV
-1620 LSARTQERLRA
+1620 LSARTQERLHA
-1631 VARQVLDH
+1631 VERQLLDH
-1639 LDSSESLPSLRDL
+1639 LDSSASLPSLRDL

-1661 SMTHRLAFVA
+1661 GMTHRLAFVV
-1671 EDMSGLRRQ
+1671 EDVSALRRQ

-1687 RKLGHEGD
+1687 RKVGHEGD
-1695 CDRGHALLQ
+1695 CDRGHAVLH
-1704 AFEHDDDSARLFAQW
+1704 AFENDGDSARLFAQW
-1719 AAAGKLDKLATLW
+1719 AAAGKLDKLAALW

-1740 ALLHGTQR
+1740 ALLHGGQR
-1748 LRRVS
+1748 PRRVS
-1753 LPTYPFERTCHWLEA
+1753 LPTYPFERTRHWLEV
-1768 PAAAIAADPEPLEIA
+1768 PLAASAVSPES
-1783 PERAW
+1783 PELATERSW

-1795 RWVAMPAIT
+1795 RWVATPAT
-1804 HDAQA
+1804 
-1809 SSAPTSLLIVAPESS
+1809 APDVEEVPAPASLLIVAPEAS
-1824 ARVGQLF
+1824 ARADELF
-1831 DWCAQRWPSAA
+1831 EWCTRRWPSAA

-1852 RRLGATERICNSVD
+1852 LWLGEAERVCDSFD
-1866 DGQALSEAL
+1866 DGQALTEAL
-1875 QEGNWPDSVV
+1875 REGTWPDSVV
-1885 FLADTDAETGTVSSW
+1885 FLAEEAGSTLNW

-1909 QLLRVQRALNQ
+1909 QLLRVQQALSQ
-1920 GQQAP
+1920 SQPAQ
-1925 RTEFYLVTIEA
+1925 RIEFYLVTIEA
-1936 KNASDASTGGG
+1936 NASDALTGGG
-1947 LSGLAYAMAQGDH
+1947 LSGLAYALAQGDH

-1969 DAEAWS
+1969 DADVWS

-1987 SERGESVR
+1987 SDRGERVR

-2002 RQRFERL
+2002 RQRFDRL
-2009 DWGSL
+2009 NWGSL
-2014 HDGGLKQGGVYLIA
+2014 RDGGLKQGGVYLIA
-2028 GGSGTLGT
+2028 GGSGTLGI

-2055 SRVDASGLAA
+2055 SRADAPELVA
-2065 RLQALEA
+2065 RRQVLEA
-2072 GDLGDL
+2072 GAL
-2078 LPSYIQADLTD
+2078 LPGYVQADLTD
-2089 AGAVR
+2089 ATAVH
-2094 EAVARAKQIHGT
+2094 EAVARARQIHGT
-2106 IDGAIFSAMHRCADA
+2106 IDGAIFSAMYRGADA
-2121 PAERWSPTALAE
+2121 PAERWSPTALAG
-2133 AVAVKALGARHFH
+2133 AVAVKALGARHFY

-2169 SARDSA
+2169 SARNSA

-2186 YVQSIRA
+2186 YVQLIRA

-2204 GYWKNSLAGTALEQ
+2204 GYWQDTLAGTALEQ

-2242 LGQGVLD
+2242 LGQGMLD

-2262 LMPSTAVDVVAVA
+2262 VMPSTVDDVVVLTTA
-2275 AVGTPSFLDSFDAAA
+2275 GTPSFLDGFDAAA
-2290 LRSTVVPP
+2290 LRSTVMPP
-2298 DWTELDRCL
+2298 DWTELDRRL
-2307 RGLLCAQLRRLGLF
+2307 RGLLCAQLRYLGLF
-2321 DQASVSWD
+2321 DQAGVSWES
-2329 GEQLRRKLGVIDDYR
+2329 EQLRRKLGVIDDYR
-2344 RWWDECCTEILEAD
+2344 RWWDECCTEMLEKE
-2358 GWICTRKRRVELLR
+2358 GWIRTRKGRVELLQ

-2387 RDKVGYL
+2387 HDKADYL
-2394 QDPQLHAALLLVE
+2394 KDPQLRAALLLVE
-2407 DCLRHLPEVLRGQTT
+2407 DCLRHLPAVLLGRTS
-2422 ATSVIFADGSTSKVA
+2422 ATSVIFADGSMSKVA

-2443 SWTDSFNHQVADT
+2443 AWTDSFNHQVADT
-2456 VEAYVRHRLAAE
+2456 VEVYVRHRLAAD
-2468 PQARL
+2468 PLARL

-2517 ERHLAEHPYLRA
+2517 ERHLANYPYLRT

-2539 EQGIVPGNY
+2539 EQGIVPGSY

-2575 CHGVLIVNEGVSKSL
+2575 CHGVLIANEGVSKSL

-2618 DSAHWQALLVEAG
+2618 DSAHWRALLDEAG

-2644 QQVWVAESHGLMRPG
+2644 QQVWVAQSRGLIRPG
-2659 GAAPMPV
+2659 GFASASATRLP
-2666 VPLAAPSSAQAGG
+2666 APSSVPAKAG
-2679 GVTEPAA
+2679 VAKPVVSA
-2686 STSPASSSEAVPHAV
+2686 SPVSSSEVVPYAA

-2715 REAADLADETA
+2715 REAAGLADETA

-2739 LVKGLNQRLGIQL
+2739 LVKRLNQRLGVQL
-2752 GQTVIYD
+2752 GQAVIYD

-2771 EQHGGRASVVQNQP
+2771 ERRDGQAAMVPRQFG
-2785 KVASSSEPVVAEATP
+2785 VVAASESTVVEVP
-2800 TATMLAPATV
+2800 VLAPVTV
-2810 SEQLSS
+2810 SEAVPP
-2816 AAEASRPAPIA
+2816 AAEAARPTPIA
-2827 VVGMALQVPD
+2827 VIGMALQVPD
-2837 AEDADTFWANLLNG
+2837 AEDADTFWANLLSG
-2851 RDSIRELPEAYGRA
+2851 HDSIRELPEAYGRPA
-2865 ARGASPHGG
+2865 HGASPRGG
-2874 ALQGRDHFDAAF
+2874 ALQGRDYFDAAF
-2886 FGLSHE
+2886 FGLSNE
-2892 EASGMSP
+2892 EAAGMSP

-2916 YDPRGLR
+2916 YDPRSLR
-2923 GSRTAVFVGAEPSSF
+2923 GSRTAVFVGAEPSGF

-2978 IHLACESLRH
+2978 IHLACESLRR
-2988 GETQLALAGGV
+2988 GEIQLALSGGV
-2999 AAALSVEGLGHLAD
+2999 ASALSVEGLRHLAD
-3013 AGMLSPQWRCLSFEA
+3013 AGMLSPQGHCLSFEA
-3028 AGDGMVLSEAVGMLV
+3028 TGDGMVLSEAVGMLV
-3043 LKRLDQAAAD
+3043 LKRLDQAIAD

-3059 VIEASGSNQDG
+3059 VIAASGSNQDG

-3079 GRAQEELLSETW
+3079 GRAQEDLLGEIW
-3091 ERHGIAPERISH
+3091 ARHGIAPEHISH

-3109 GTLLGDAVEGN
+3109 GTSLGDAVEGN
-3120 AIGRAFGRVTTRRGF
+3120 AISRAFGRVTARRGF

-3166 RRLPG
+3166 RQLPG
-3171 LLHFEQA
+3171 LLHFERA
-3178 NPLIDWNGSAL
+3178 NPLIDWNASAL
-3189 RLPDDAATAWNS
+3189 RLPEATTAWEG
-3201 EPGLPRYAGLNAFG
+3201 EPDLPRYAGLNAFG

-3227 YGPGQGDRLGP
+3227 YGPGEGDQRGP
-3238 QLLEQT
+3238 QLLECA

-3251 SAAGA
+3251 SAASA
-3256 PQLARIARRLLDFL
+3256 LQLARSARRLLDFL
-3270 DKTRHGQPQPSL
+3270 DEEAGHGQSRPSL

-3292 RSALAERA
+3292 RSALVERA
-3300 VLKADDREQLRAL
+3300 VLKAGDREQLRAL
-3313 LQALAEQRPIV
+3313 LLALAEQRPMA

-3333 EMTLA
+3333 ETTL
-3338 VAADRTGLDE
+3338 VAAANRDGLDE
-3348 LAASW
+3348 LAESW
-3353 VQGADVDWLKLYGP
+3353 IRGAEVDWQKLYGP
-3367 VRPQRCH
+3367 VRPRRCH
-3374 LPTYP
+3374 LPAYP
-3379 FDRQHLPWH
+3379 FDRRHFPWH
-3388 LLSTQISSSKHPAPT
+3388 LAASVPSPVSRHRVP
-3403 PAKSVATA
+3403 VATEPIA
-3411 TATAA
+3411 TLTTVTAM
-3416 AAPAWRF
+3416 PAWRF

-3429 EVGADPRAKATQW
+3429 EAGAEPRAQATQW
-3442 LRRWLA
+3442 LCRWLA

-3478 EELSRLLGVAVLPSV
+3478 EELSRLLGVVVLPSL
-3493 LFEYPSIARLAEHLA
+3493 LFEYPSIASLAAHLA
-3508 EHHAALLL
+3508 EQHAALLS
-3516 RVQSIPRTG
+3516 RVQSIPLTG
-3525 ASAGASAEAPVP
+3525 ADSPSVGTPAEASVP

-3552 DHAQARAMLAEA
+3552 NHAQARTLLAETT
-3564 IP
+3564 P

>member
-1 MQSVSPIGET
+1 MQSVRPIGET

-27 LPTDEVPVGVDYL
+27 MPAGEVPVESDYL

-50 GLIQQLSGLLQT
+50 GLIQQLGSLLQT

-75 TEFADYLAEYHAQQ
+75 TEFAGYLAEHHARR
-89 LASMVIEQQATEGQ
+89 LAAME
-103 AEQGDSR
+103 AEQGVSASQDAR
-110 VMAPLSEVQR
+110 ATPCAVVPLSEAQR

-132 AAYNVPLCLRLSPR
+132 GAYNVPLCLRLSSR
-146 VQRERM
+146 VSRERM
-152 RKACA
+152 REAGA

-167 ASVQQV
+167 ASVGRV
-173 DGRLVMVMQE
+173 DGRLVMQA
-183 QTGRELPWYEHQAE
+183 QPGRELAWHEHHVSD
-197 GWSEEARRLSWLGD
+197 WSEVQRLSWLGD

-221 GPLVRA
+221 GPLLRA
-227 FWLGGEAD
+227 CWLGGEAD
-235 GGSRLLLVVHH
+235 GGSRLLLVIHH
-246 LVIDAVSVGI
+246 LVIDARSVGV
-256 LLAGLRKIYEDLE
+256 LLAGLRKTYEDLE

-276 ATDGRA
+276 AVDGSA
-282 YSAFIA
+282 YGAFAA
-288 TETARLSGVDSVACL
+288 TEAGRLSGADGSGCL
-303 AYWREQLAD
+303 GYWREQLAG
-312 ARSSLGLP
+312 APSNLGLP
-320 LDRPRGATP
+320 LDRPRGAVP
-329 SFKGCTLRR
+329 SFQGRTLRR
-338 ELPAT
+338 ELPAA

-349 AYTERHGVY
+349 AHTERNGVY

-370 LSRHAGRDDVVVG
+370 LSRHAGRDEVVVG

-399 FVNMLPMRARGLGR
+399 FVNMLPVRARGLGR
-413 RGFGEDVQALQR
+413 RSFGEDVQALQR

-432 HAYPFPALVRELGL
+432 HAYPFPALVRDLGL
-446 SGSDASPLFQA
+446 SGGDASPLFQA
-457 AFLYQDTLDVDA
+457 AFLYQDTLDIDA

-483 QEGEYELVL
+483 QEGEYDLVL
-492 EVRGGRQ
+492 EVRSGRQ
-499 GYALYFKY
+499 GHALYFKY
-507 DPTLWDEST
+507 DPSLWNEST
-516 IERWLGHYLHLLE
+516 IKRWLGHYLHLLE
-529 GVLADPWKRLSEHEL
+529 GVLADPQRRLGEHEL
-544 RGEHEHAQLTS
+544 RGEEELARLAG
-555 WQGEVRDWALTPV
+555 WQGEARDWALTPV
-568 AALFERQVVANAQA
+568 PALFARQATANPQA
-582 WAVSDEQQRWSY
+582 WAVSDEQRRWRY
-594 AELAAHSSAI
+594 ADLAAHSASV
-604 AQRLRAQGIGV
+604 AQRLRAQGFGS
-615 GSIVGICQG
+615 GSIVGVCQG

-659 EDSGAGA
+659 EDSGAGVV
-666 ALSDTAHLAQVQT
+666 LSDAVHLAQVQA
-679 LAGALPVW
+679 LAEWLPVW
-687 AADDVPEA
+687 AADELEPTSSSV
-695 SAPLSMPMPQSQDL
+695 LLPMPEPEDL

-738 MVKTPGLQASD
+738 MAETPGLQAGD

-768 PLIGGGECVLCSA
+768 PLIGGGECVLCPA
-781 EISRDGR
+781 EVSRDGR
-788 RLKAEVERVR
+788 RLKTEVERVR
-798 PTLMQATPATWSM
+798 PNLMQATPATWSM
-811 LFHAGWRNAEGLK
+811 LFHAGWRNAQGLK
-824 VLCGGEALPTRLKQ
+824 VLCGGEALPARLKQ

-863 KLDASALIHIGRP
+863 KLDANESIHIGQP

-884 LDEDGRE
+884 LDEAGHE

-923 DHPFG
+923 DHAFG
-928 RLYRTG
+928 RLYKTG

-942 GQLEHRGRS
+942 GRLEHRGRS
-951 DQQVKVNGYRVEP
+951 DQQVKVNGHRVEP

-974 DLVKQAA
+974 GLVKQAV

-992 LAAWCVPTKAT
+992 LAAWCVPTNVT
-1003 HGDTWLDSIQVQA
+1003 HGGDTWLDPVQVQA
-1016 LQAQLRDRLPAYMR
+1016 LQAQLRDRVPAYMQ
-1030 PAIWLSTA
+1030 PSIWLGTVA
-1038 VLPQTPN
+1038 LPETPN
-1045 GKVDR
+1045 GKIDR
-1050 QALRARALPAQSDG
+1050 QALRARALPAQQSAG
-1064 KTPPS
+1064 KSPIREANRSTV
-1069 AATSRN
+1069 R
-1075 AARLELESRLQALWA
+1075 EDLESRLRALWA

-1113 AVLLAERIQAEFGR
+1113 AVLLAERIQAVFGQV
-1127 AFGVAQVFAHISVAA
+1127 FGVAQVFAHTSVAA
-1142 QAAYLDGGGPTPEAP
+1142 QAAYLDELRSLSRLEGGAADSSSHEP
-1157 VNNEPIAPRV
+1157 VAS
-1167 VAAEPEPDANGIA
+1167 ATDIA

-1196 ENHRAFWDNLRAGHD
+1196 ENHRAFWHNLRTGHD

-1222 AVGVPERLIADPQYV
+1222 AAGVPERLIADPQYV
-1237 PVHYGIN
+1237 PVQYSIE

-1255 LPPRTVTRM
+1255 LSPRTAALM
-1264 DPPFRL
+1264 DPQYRL
-1270 LLQHAW
+1270 LLQQAW

-1309 PRAVEPGDRYVAW
+1309 PRAVEAGDRYVAW

-1332 LVSYQL
+1332 LLSYQL

-1355 SALAAARRSLLARE
+1355 SAMAAARRSLLARE

-1378 TLFAEHGKGYLH
+1378 TLFAEERHGYLR

-1402 KTFDASAD
+1402 RTFDAGAD
-1410 GMVSGEGGGVVLLKL
+1410 GMVSGEGGGVILLKR
-1425 AREAVAD
+1425 AREAMAD

-1438 LLRGVAVNNDGAD
+1438 LLRGIAVNNDGAD

-1472 QARIDPAQI
+1472 QARIDPARI

-1505 YRRHTQARQYC
+1505 YRRHTQVTQYC

-1550 PTLHYKRP
+1550 PTLHYQQP
-1558 NPAIDFAASPFYVA
+1558 NPAIDFATSPFYVA
-1572 ERVQAW
+1572 ERLQAW
-1578 PPGARLAGLSAFGIG
+1578 PPGPRLAGLSAFGIG
-1593 GTNAHA
+1593 GTNTHA
-1599 ILEAYLE
+1599 ILEAHLTE
-1606 ESVEAP
+1606 PVEAP
-1612 ANAAQLIV
+1612 ANGPQLIV
-1620 LSARTQERLRA
+1620 LSARTQERLHA
-1631 VARQVLDH
+1631 VARQLLDH
-1639 LDSSESLPSLRDL
+1639 LDSSASLPSLCDL

-1661 SMTHRLAFVA
+1661 GMTHRLAFVA
-1671 EDMSGLRRQ
+1671 DDISGLQRQ
-1680 LSDHLAG
+1680 MSAHLAG

-1695 CDRGHALLQ
+1695 CDRGQALLQ
-1704 AFEHDDDSARLFAQW
+1704 AFEHDGDSARLFAQW
-1719 AAAGKLDKLATLW
+1719 AAAGKLNKLAALW

-1740 ALLHGTQR
+1740 ALLHGT
-1748 LRRVS
+1748 RRPRRIS
-1753 LPTYPFERTCHWLEA
+1753 LPTYPFERTRHWLEA
-1768 PAAAIAADPEPLEIA
+1768 PAVALAAEPELLELA
-1783 PERAW
+1783 PERTW

-1795 RWVAMPAIT
+1795 RWVVAPAIA
-1804 HDAQA
+1804 HDGQA
-1809 SSAPTSLLIVAPESS
+1809 APASLLIVAPEAS
-1824 ARVGQLF
+1824 ARAGQLLE
-1831 DWCAQRWPSAA
+1831 WCARRWPSAT
-1842 LRLIRLGREN
+1842 LRLIRLGRET
-1852 RRLGATERICNSVD
+1852 RRLGATERVCDSFD
-1866 DGQALSEAL
+1866 EGQSLTEAL
-1875 QEGNWPDSVV
+1875 QESSWPDSVV
-1885 FLADTDAETGTVSSW
+1885 FLADVDTSA
-1900 PGHPESAEA
+1900 ESASNYPGCPASPEA

-1920 GQQAP
+1920 GQVGL
-1925 RTEFYLVTIEA
+1925 RTDFYLVTIEA
-1936 KNASDASTGGG
+1936 DATSASAGGG

-1987 SERGESVR
+1987 SERGERVR

-2014 HDGGLKQGGVYLIA
+2014 RDGGLKQGGVYLIA

-2055 SRVDASGLAA
+2055 SRADAPELAA
-2065 RLQALEA
+2065 RLQALAA
-2072 GDLGDL
+2072 GDLV
-2078 LPSYIQADLTD
+2078 PSYLQADLTD

-2094 EAVARAKQIHGT
+2094 EAVARARQIHGR
-2106 IDGAIFSAMHRCADA
+2106 IDGAIFSAMHRSTDA
-2121 PAERWSPTALAE
+2121 PAERWCPAALTE
-2133 AVAVKALGARHFH
+2133 AVAVNVKALGARHFY

-2169 SARDSA
+2169 SARDSV

-2186 YVQSIRA
+2186 YVQLIRA
-2193 QSPFRVGLIHW
+2193 RSPFRVGLIYW
-2204 GYWKNSLAGTALEQ
+2204 GYWQESLAGTALEQ
-2218 DLARHFTGIHA
+2218 DLARHFTGIRA

-2249 QAICLKASDTVRD
+2249 QAICLKASDSVRE
-2262 LMPSTAVDVVAVA
+2262 LMPSTAADVVAVA
-2275 AVGTPSFLDSFDAAA
+2275 TAGTPSFLDGFDAAA

-2298 DWTELDRCL
+2298 DWTDLDRCL

-2321 DQASVSWD
+2321 DQAGVSWD

-2344 RWWDECCTEILEAD
+2344 RWWDECCTEMLEAE
-2358 GWICTRKRRVELLR
+2358 GWIRTRQGRVELLR

-2387 RDKVGYL
+2387 RDKAGYL
-2394 QDPQLHAALLLVE
+2394 QDPQLRAALLLVE
-2407 DCLRHLPEVLRGQTT
+2407 DCLRHLPEVLLGRTT
-2422 ATSVIFADGSTSKVA
+2422 ATSVIFADGSMSKVA

-2443 SWTDSFNHQVADT
+2443 AWTDSFNYQVADT
-2456 VEAYVRHRLAAE
+2456 VEAYVRHRLAAD

-2517 ERHLAEHPYLRA
+2517 ERHLAAHPYLRT
-2529 CRCDIERPLA
+2529 CRCDIERPLSG
-2539 EQGIVPGNY
+2539 QGIVPGSY

-2575 CHGVLIVNEGVSKSL
+2575 CHGVLIANEGVSKSL

-2611 IPGSPLL
+2611 IAGSPLL

-2644 QQVWVAESHGLMRPG
+2644 QQVWVAQSHGLMRPDWV
-2659 GAAPMPV
+2659 ASMPV
-2666 VPLAAPSSAQAGG
+2666 LPPAAPSSAPAGEA
-2679 GVTEPAA
+2679 VSAQVVSSPAA
-2686 STSPASSSEAVPHAV
+2686 SGEAASHVAIV
-2701 IAAEIRA
+2701 AEIRA
-2708 CLAETLK
+2708 CLADTLK
-2715 REAADLADETA
+2715 REVAGLADETA

-2739 LVKGLNQRLGIQL
+2739 LVKRLNQRLGIQL

-2771 EQHGGRASVVQNQP
+2771 EQHGAQV
-2785 KVASSSEPVVAEATP
+2785 PVVRPQPEAAPPLEPARVETP
-2800 TATMLAPATV
+2800 TSSAVPMLAPATV
-2810 SEQLSS
+2810 SS
-2816 AAEASRPAPIA
+2816 AATPPAVEASRPTPIA
-2827 VVGMALQVPD
+2827 VIGMALQVPD
-2837 AEDADTFWANLLNG
+2837 AEDADTFWANLVNG
-2851 RDSIRELPEAYGRA
+2851 RDSIRELPEAYGRP
-2865 ARGASPHGG
+2865 ARGGARPRGG
-2874 ALQGRDHFDAAF
+2874 ALAGRDQFDAAF
-2886 FGLSHE
+2886 FGLAPE
-2892 EASGMSP
+2892 EAAGMSP

-2916 YDPRGLR
+2916 HDPRSLR
-2923 GSRTAVFVGAEPSSF
+2923 GSRTAVFVGAEPSGF

-2978 IHLACESLRH
+2978 IHLACESLRR

-2999 AAALSVEGLGHLAD
+2999 AAALNVEGLEHLAD
-3013 AGMLSPQWRCLSFEA
+3013 ADMLSPQGRCLSFEA
-3028 AGDGMVLSEAVGMLV
+3028 SGDGMVLSEAVGMLV
-3043 LKRLDQAAAD
+3043 LKRLDQAIAD

-3079 GRAQEELLSETW
+3079 GRAQEALLSETW
-3091 ERHGIAPERISH
+3091 ARHGIVPDQISH

-3109 GTLLGDAVEGN
+3109 GTALGDAVEGN
-3120 AIGRAFGRVTTRRGF
+3120 AIGRAFGRVTARRGF

-3152 GVVGLIKLLLSLRH
+3152 GAVGLIKLLLSLRH
-3166 RRLPG
+3166 RQLPG

-3189 RLPDDAATAWNS
+3189 RLPDATQAWGG
-3201 EPGLPRYAGLNAFG
+3201 EPGLPRHAGLNAFG
-3215 HSGTNVHMVVRE
+3215 HSGTNVHMVLRE
-3227 YGPGQGDRLGP
+3227 YGPGDRLGP
-3238 QLLEQT
+3238 QLLEQA

-3270 DKTRHGQPQPSL
+3270 DEAGHGQPQPSL

-3300 VLKADDREQLRAL
+3300 VLKAADRQQLRAL
-3313 LQALAEQRPIV
+3313 LLALAEQRPMA

-3333 EMTLA
+3333 ELTPA
-3338 VAADRTGLDE
+3338 AAADRAGLDE
-3348 LAASW
+3348 LAQSW
-3353 VQGADVDWLKLYGP
+3353 VQGAEVNWLKFYGP

-3374 LPTYP
+3374 LPAYP
-3379 FDRQHLPWH
+3379 FDRQHFPWH
-3388 LLSTQISSSKHPAPT
+3388 LASSVPSHASEQPVPAEPI
-3403 PAKSVATA
+3403 
-3411 TATAA
+3411 AA

-3423 VLAATA
+3423 VLAASA
-3429 EVGADPRAKATQW
+3429 EAGADPRAKATQW

-3448 MRLQRPVQ
+3448 MRLQRPVP

-3461 LSYRE
+3461 ISYRE

-3493 LFEYPSIARLAEHLA
+3493 LFEYPSIARLAEYLA
-3508 EHHAALLL
+3508 EQHATLLL
-3516 RVQSIPRTG
+3516 RVQSIPLTGREASETG
-3525 ASAGASAEAPVP
+3525 APAEAPAP

-3552 DHAQARAMLAEA
+3552 DHAQARALLAE
-3564 IP
+3564 PTP

>member
-27 LPTDEVPVGVDYL
+27 LPTDEVPVEADYL
-40 SMGFSSRGLI
+40 SMGFSSRSLI

-75 TEFADYLAEYHAQQ
+75 TEFADYLAEHHARR
-89 LASMVIEQQATEGQ
+89 LAAMAIEQQAPEGQ
-103 AEQGDSR
+103 VEQGEPR
-110 VMAPLSEVQR
+110 AMAPLSEAQR

-167 ASVQQV
+167 ASVQRV
-173 DGRLVMVMQE
+173 DGRLVMQA
-183 QTGRELPWYEHQAE
+183 QPGRELAWHEHHAE
-197 GWSEEARRLSWLGD
+197 DWSEARRLSWLGE
-211 RLAEPFDLDS
+211 RLAELFDLDS

-227 FWLGGEAD
+227 CWLGGEAD

-246 LVIDAVSVGI
+246 LIIDAVSVGV
-256 LLAGLRKIYEDLE
+256 LLAGLRKTYEDLE
-269 AGRGLDG
+269 AGRSLDG

-282 YSAFIA
+282 YGAFTA
-288 TETARLSGVDSVACL
+288 TEAARLSGVDSAVCL

-312 ARSSLGLP
+312 APSSLGLP
-320 LDRPRGATP
+320 PDRARGATP
-329 SFKGCTLRR
+329 SFKGRTLRR
-338 ELPAT
+338 ELPAA
-343 LSASLQ
+343 LNASLQ

-370 LSRHAGRDDVVVG
+370 LSRHAGCDDVVVG
-383 MAMDERDA
+383 MAMDERNA

-413 RGFGEDVQALQR
+413 RGFGEDVQTLQR

-499 GYALYFKY
+499 SYALYFKY
-507 DPTLWDEST
+507 DPTLWDERT

-529 GVLADPWKRLSEHEL
+529 GVLADPRKRLGEHEL
-544 RGEHEHAQLTS
+544 RDEHERAQLAS

-568 AALFERQVVANAQA
+568 AALFERQVAVNAQA

-594 AELAAHSSAI
+594 AELAAQSSAI
-604 AQRLRAQGIGV
+604 AQRLRAQGIGA
-615 GSIVGICQG
+615 GSIVGVCQS

-666 ALSDTAHLAQVQT
+666 VLSDATHLAQIQT
-679 LAGALPVW
+679 LAGTLPVW
-687 AADDVPEA
+687 TADVSEWSASA
-695 SAPLSMPMPQSQDL
+695 SAPMPMPMPMPQPQDL

-715 SGSTGRPKGVRISHG
+715 SGSTGRPKGVCISHG

-738 MVKTPGLQASD
+738 MVETPGLKAGD

-781 EISRDGR
+781 EVSRDGR
-788 RLKAEVERVR
+788 CLKAEVERVH

-824 VLCGGEALPTRLKQ
+824 VLCGGEGLPTRLKQ

-863 KLDASALIHIGRP
+863 KLDANASIHIGRP

-923 DHPFG
+923 GHPLG

-951 DQQVKVNGYRVEP
+951 DQQVKVNGHRVEP

-974 DLVKQAA
+974 GLVKQVA

-992 LAAWCVPTKAT
+992 LAAWCVPIKTT
-1003 HGDTWLDSIQVQA
+1003 CGDTRLDSVQIQA
-1016 LQAQLRDRLPAYMR
+1016 LQAQLRDRVPAYMQ
-1030 PAIWLSTA
+1030 PSIWLGTA
-1038 VLPQTPN
+1038 ALPQTPN

-1050 QALRARALPAQSDG
+1050 QALRARALPAQSDE
-1064 KTPPS
+1064 KAPPRPIG
-1069 AATSRN
+1069 TSRN

-1142 QAAYLDGGGPTPEAP
+1142 QAAYLDGSDPTPEAP
-1157 VNNEPIAPRV
+1157 VNEPIAPRAV
-1167 VAAEPEPDANGIA
+1167 VAEPKPDASGIA

-1222 AVGVPERLIADPQYV
+1222 AAGVPERLIADPQYV
-1237 PVHYGIN
+1237 PVHYGIE

-1255 LPPRTVTRM
+1255 LPPRTAVLM
-1264 DPPFRL
+1264 DPQYRL
-1270 LLQHAW
+1270 LLQQAW

-1338 GLTGPSLFVQT
+1338 GLTGPSLFIQT

-1378 TLFAEHGKGYLH
+1378 TLFAEDSKGYLH
-1390 EPGLNFSSDGHC
+1390 EPGLNFSSNGHC
-1402 KTFDASAD
+1402 KAFDASAD
-1410 GMVSGEGGGVVLLKL
+1410 GMVSGEGGGVVLLKR

-1463 SEVIEQALR
+1463 SAVIEQALR

-1505 YRRHTQARQYC
+1505 YRRHTQALQYC

-1538 KLALSLQHGEIP
+1538 KLALSLKHAEIP
-1550 PTLHYKRP
+1550 PTLHYQQP
-1558 NPAIDFAASPFYVA
+1558 NSAIDFAASPFYVA
-1572 ERVQAW
+1572 ERLQAW
-1578 PPGARLAGLSAFGIG
+1578 PPGPRLAGLSAFGIG
-1593 GTNAHA
+1593 GTNTHA

-1606 ESVEAP
+1606 ESVQAP
-1612 ANAAQLIV
+1612 ANGAQLIV
-1620 LSARTQERLRA
+1620 FSARTQERLHA
-1631 VARQVLDH
+1631 VARQLLDH
-1639 LDSSESLPSLRDL
+1639 LGSYASLPSLRDL

-1661 SMTHRLAFVA
+1661 GMTHRLAFVA
-1671 EDMSGLRRQ
+1671 EDMSDLRRQ
-1680 LSDHLAG
+1680 ISDHLAG

-1704 AFEHDDDSARLFAQW
+1704 AFEHDGDSARLFAQW
-1719 AAAGKLDKLATLW
+1719 AAAGKLDKLAALW

-1748 LRRVS
+1748 PHRVS
-1753 LPTYPFERTCHWLEA
+1753 LPTYPFERTRHWLEA
-1768 PAAAIAADPEPLEIA
+1768 PAAAIAADPEPLALA

-1795 RWVAMPAIT
+1795 RWVATPAIA
-1804 HDAQA
+1804 HGAQA
-1809 SSAPTSLLIVAPESS
+1809 VPAPTSLLIVAPESS

-1831 DWCAQRWPSAA
+1831 DWCAQRWPSVA

-1852 RRLGATERICNSVD
+1852 RRLGATERICNCVD
-1866 DGQALSEAL
+1866 DGQALVEAL

-1885 FLADTDAETGTVSSW
+1885 FLADADAETGTASNWS
-1900 PGHPESAEA
+1900 GRPESAEA
-1909 QLLRVQRALNQ
+1909 QLLCVQRALNQ
-1920 GQQAP
+1920 GQQVP

-1936 KNASDASTGGG
+1936 NASDASTGGG

-2002 RQRFERL
+2002 QQRFERL

-2014 HDGGLKQGGVYLIA
+2014 RDGGLKQGGVYLIA
-2028 GGSGTLGT
+2028 GGSGTLGR

-2055 SRVDASGLAA
+2055 SCADAPELAA

-2072 GDLGDL
+2072 GDL

-2089 AGAVR
+2089 PGAVR
-2094 EAVARAKQIHGT
+2094 EAVARAKQVHGT
-2106 IDGAIFSAMHRCADA
+2106 IDGAIFSAMHRGADA
-2121 PAERWSPTALAE
+2121 PAERWSLPALAE

-2169 SARDSA
+2169 SARNSA

-2186 YVQSIRA
+2186 YVQSIRT

-2204 GYWKNSLAGTALEQ
+2204 GYWQNSLAGTALEQ

-2229 DEACVFFERFVAA
+2229 DEACVFFEHFVAA

-2249 QAICLKASDTVRD
+2249 QAICLKASDTVRN
-2262 LMPSTAVDVVAVA
+2262 LMPSTAADVVAVA
-2275 AVGTPSFLDSFDAAA
+2275 AAGTPSFLDGFDADA
-2290 LRSTVVPP
+2290 LRSIVVPP
-2298 DWTELDRCL
+2298 DWTELDRRL

-2321 DQASVSWD
+2321 DQAAVSWD

-2358 GWICTRKRRVELLR
+2358 GWIRTRQRRVELLR

-2387 RDKVGYL
+2387 RDKAGYL
-2394 QDPQLHAALLLVE
+2394 QDPQLRAALLLVE
-2407 DCLRHLPEVLRGQTT
+2407 DCLRHLPEVLRGRTT

-2443 SWTDSFNHQVADT
+2443 AWTDSFNHQVADT
-2456 VEAYVRHRLAAE
+2456 VEAYVHHRLAAE

-2505 TDLSEAFLAQAR
+2505 TDLSETFLAQAR
-2517 ERHLAEHPYLRA
+2517 ERHLAAHPYLRT

-2539 EQGIVPGNY
+2539 EQGIVPGSY

-2575 CHGVLIVNEGVSKSL
+2575 CHGVLIANEGVSKSL

-2618 DSAHWQALLVEAG
+2618 DSAHWQALLVETG

-2644 QQVWVAESHGLMRPG
+2644 QQVWVAESHGLMHPG
-2659 GAAPMPV
+2659 GAAPMPIA
-2666 VPLAAPSSAQAGG
+2666 PPRAASSSAQAGAA
-2679 GVTEPAA
+2679 VSEPVA
-2686 STSPASSSEAVPHAV
+2686 SVSPASSGEAVPHAA

-2715 REAADLADETA
+2715 REAAGLVDETA
-2726 FSDYGIDSILSVA
+2726 FSDYGIDSILGVA
-2739 LVKGLNQRLGIQL
+2739 LVKRLNQRLGIQL
-2752 GQTVIYD
+2752 DQTVIYD

-2771 EQHGGRASVVQNQP
+2771 EQHGWRVPVLQSQP
-2785 KVASSSEPVVAEATP
+2785 EGASSSEPALVEATP
-2800 TATMLAPATV
+2800 TATMLAHATISERASPPAV
-2810 SEQLSS
+2810 
-2816 AAEASRPAPIA
+2816 EASRLAPIA

-2837 AEDADTFWANLLNG
+2837 AEDVDMFWANLLSG

-2865 ARGASPHGG
+2865 ARGASPRGG
-2874 ALQGRDHFDAAF
+2874 TLQGRDHFDAAF

-2892 EASGMSP
+2892 EAAGMSP

-2916 YDPRGLR
+2916 YDPRSLR
-2923 GSRTAVFVGAEPSSF
+2923 GSRTAVFVGAEPSGF

-2978 IHLACESLRH
+2978 IHLACESLRR

-3013 AGMLSPQWRCLSFEA
+3013 AGMLSPQGRCRSFDA

-3043 LKRLDQAAAD
+3043 LKRLDQAVAD

-3059 VIEASGSNQDG
+3059 VIEANGSNQDG

-3091 ERHGIAPERISH
+3091 ARHGIAPERISH

-3109 GTLLGDAVEGN
+3109 GTSLGDAVEGN

-3152 GVVGLIKLLLSLRH
+3152 GAVGLIKLLLSLRH

-3178 NPLIDWNGSAL
+3178 NPLIDWNDSAL

-3201 EPGLPRYAGLNAFG
+3201 GPGLPRYAGLNAFG

-3227 YGPGQGDRLGP
+3227 YGPGQGDQLGP

-3256 PQLARIARRLLDFL
+3256 PQLALIARRLLDFL
-3270 DKTRHGQPQPSL
+3270 DETRHGQLQPSL

-3300 VLKADDREQLRAL
+3300 VLKAGDREQLRAL
-3313 LQALAEQRPIV
+3313 LQALAEQWPMA

-3333 EMTLA
+3333 EMTPA
-3338 VAADRTGLDE
+3338 AAADRTGLDE
-3348 LAASW
+3348 LAESW
-3353 VQGADVDWLKLYGP
+3353 VRGADVDWLKLYGP

-3374 LPTYP
+3374 LPAYP
-3379 FDRQHLPWH
+3379 FDRQHFPWH
-3388 LLSTQISSSKHPAPT
+3388 LSSTQISFSKHPAPT
-3403 PAKSVATA
+3403 QAEQPV
-3411 TATAA
+3411 ATAA
-3416 AAPAWRF
+3416 AVPAWRF

-3429 EVGADPRAKATQW
+3429 EAGADPRAKATQW

-3478 EELSRLLGVAVLPSV
+3478 EELSRLLGIAVLPSV

-3508 EHHAALLL
+3508 EQHATLLL
-3516 RVQSIPRTG
+3516 RVQSIPLPT
-3525 ASAGASAEAPVP
+3525 A
-3537 DRVLSVLQAYRNGAL
+3537 
-3552 DHAQARAMLAEA
+3552 
-3564 IP
+3564 